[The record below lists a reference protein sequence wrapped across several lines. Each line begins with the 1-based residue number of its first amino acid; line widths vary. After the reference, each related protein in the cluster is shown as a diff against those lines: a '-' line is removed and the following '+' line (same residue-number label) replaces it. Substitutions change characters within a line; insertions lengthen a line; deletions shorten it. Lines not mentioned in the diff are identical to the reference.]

1 MNTHESL
8 HHAFAAMGR
17 LQGKKRLLEQSTED
31 SGFHLEDGPV
41 DGNDLANKSKLA
53 LVVQDAGDLIEARL
67 LHEEVGYF
75 RELHRLCA
83 KRVACWSKMRGPCLN
98 LGDDRRLSP
107 RALLS
112 LERNT
117 WTRSR

>member
-1 MNTHESL
+1 
-8 HHAFAAMGR
+8 MGR
-17 LQGKKRLLEQSTED
+17 LQRKKRLLEQSTDD

-41 DGNDLANKSKLA
+41 DGNELANKSKLA
-53 LVVQDAGDLIEARL
+53 LVVQDAGDLIEARK
-67 LHEEVGYF
+67 LHEEVGSF
-75 RELHRLCA
+75 ASFTGSTRCE
-83 KRVACWSKMRGPCLN
+83 VACRSKMCGPCLN

-112 LERNT
+112 LEHNT

>member
-1 MNTHESL
+1 
-8 HHAFAAMGR
+8 MGR

-75 RELHRLCA
+75 ASFTGSTR
-83 KRVACWSKMRGPCLN
+83 RV
-98 LGDDRRLSP
+98 SP
-107 RALLS
+107 AG
-112 LERNT
+112 RNCVDLA
-117 WTRSR
+117 